1 MGPISLSGGELA
13 IWTYLAMVA
22 LLVAV
27 FVALF
32 VSAMIGLGLGRPF
45 YIAGNRCFHEV
56 HASYLH
62 REQQGRLTRK
72 ISPVLPS
79 AER

>member
-13 IWTYLAMVA
+13 IWPYVAMVT

-32 VSAMIGLGLGRPF
+32 VSAMIGLGIGRLF
-45 YIAGNRCFHEV
+45 YIAGNWCFHRV

-62 REQQGRLTRK
+62 REAQGRLTRK
-72 ISPVLPS
+72 ISLVLPGVG
-79 AER
+79 R